1 MSLDNFTHGDWG
13 ENEMNISIKTAAMIA
28 IIKEAPPRACGCIDP
43 EWYKLTSGGAFVVGS
58 GGAENSFKR
67 IKRVC

>member
-1 MSLDNFTHGDWG
+1 
-13 ENEMNISIKTAAMIA
+13 MNISIKTAAMIA
-28 IIKEAPPRACGCIDP
+28 ITKEAPPRACGCIDP
-43 EWYKLTSGGAFVVGS
+43 EWYKLTSGGAFVAGS